1 MTHLPWGITLGGPSC
16 FILVIHRRHPTFGN
30 IEKRLLSCIRLISLK
45 GAGTVKQGIKTMGHE
60 GLYVACPMTGL
71 PRGERSPL
79 LPQDWF
85 TVSARPSRRDE
96 SPNQGP
102 LLT

>member
-1 MTHLPWGITLGGPSC
+1 M
-16 FILVIHRRHPTFGN
+16 
-30 IEKRLLSCIRLISLK
+30 
-45 GAGTVKQGIKTMGHE
+45 KQGIKTMGHE

-96 SPNQGP
+96 SPSQGP